1 MANDLP
7 NANDFPILFSPIK
20 LGTLEVK
27 NRIGGSCTTTGGAD
41 ANGYIREECIYSYAA
56 RSEGGAG
63 FITIECTFATDWG
76 AKTTSFGNP
85 RISGR
90 SYYEGM
96 SNLAEAM
103 KQCGSAAFIQITPS
117 FGRQGSSK
125 TSGEV
130 PGAPSA
136 IPSQRPQDFEDRIM
150 PRGYETKSA
159 TLGATTSPKVL
170 TLDEIHYMERTYPDA
185 VQAARIC
192 GFDAVEFHSP
202 HGYLIHQFLSQRSN
216 QRTDE
221 YGGSLE
227 NRFRFL

>member
-1 MANDLP
+1 MISQFYFRPLN
-7 NANDFPILFSPIK
+7 
-20 LGTLEVK
+20 LGSLEIK

-41 ANGYIREECIYSYAA
+41 QNGFIREECIYSYAA

-96 SNLAEAM
+96 SNLAEGI
-103 KQCGSAAFIQITPS
+103 KQCGAKAFIQITPS

-136 IPSQRPQDFEDRIM
+136 IPSQRPQDFEQRIM
-150 PRGYETKSA
+150 PRGYETKAADAGRHHSSQSA
-159 TLGATTSPKVL
+159 DPGRNPL
-170 TLDEIHYMERTYPDA
+170 
-185 VQAARIC
+185 
-192 GFDAVEFHSP
+192 
-202 HGYLIHQFLSQRSN
+202 HGSDLPRLPSRCQNLR
-216 QRTDE
+216 
-221 YGGSLE
+221 L
-227 NRFRFL
+227 

>member
-1 MANDLP
+1 MS
-7 NANDFPILFSPIK
+7 DFPILFSPIK
-20 LGTLEVK
+20 LGPLEIK

-41 ANGYIREECIYSYAA
+41 QNGFVREECIYSYAG

-90 SYYEGM
+90 SYYEGQ
-96 SNLAEAM
+96 SNLAEGI
-103 KQCGSAAFIQITPS
+103 KQCGAKAFIQITPS

-136 IPSQRPQDFEDRIM
+136 VR
-150 PRGYETKSA
+150 ET
-159 TLGATTSPKVL
+159 
-170 TLDEIHYMERTYPDA
+170 
-185 VQAARIC
+185 AR
-192 GFDAVEFHSP
+192 
-202 HGYLIHQFLSQRSN
+202 L
-216 QRTDE
+216 
-221 YGGSLE
+221 
-227 NRFRFL
+227 